1 MSVMRRRRRGEVSG
15 REEEGRQEEGLLA
28 RVWAHGLHLGAV
40 LSRCWT
46 RFFEG

>member
-15 REEEGRQEEGLLA
+15 DEEVRRQEEGLLA
-28 RVWAHGLHLGAV
+28 RVWAHGLHVGAV

-46 RFFEG
+46 RLFEG